1 MRHLRSITL
10 KGAKPKYWCKH
21 CKTYVRDTKF
31 ERTQHEATPKHQG
44 NLKRFL
50 RDLHRGHEREERD
63 KQRAKNEVER
73 LNGVVT
79 GSPGGTTSSNPTW
92 KRKSAIAPVSSANKQ
107 VSVAERKQQLA
118 QLAEMGVAIPE
129 EFRRDMAMV
138 GDWQTLSERVIEPG
152 LKKEEGEDIK
162 PEVHSIGV
170 RKRKYH
176 GEEEEEAVETNVR
189 KGWGSRIKV
198 HPGQDDGDLDALL
211 GVGQKFGSRTE
222 ASPSRT
228 TESGTRHSLTG
239 ATSAPP
245 TDTLEVGPNIKK
257 EDSNEDSPALT
268 VSLPESI
275 SIKTEDGQGGEEV
288 LCEAPV
294 MFKKRR
300 AKNIRQR

>member
-1 MRHLRSITL
+1 YVSQEDVGILE
-10 KGAKPKYWCKH
+10 PKYWCKH
-21 CKTYVRDTKF
+21 CKTYVRDSKF

-79 GSPGGTTSSNPTW
+79 GSHGATSSSDPPW
-92 KRKSAIAPVSSANKQ
+92 KRRSAITPVSSANKQ

-138 GDWQTLSERVIEPG
+138 GDWQTLSERVIEPS

-170 RKRKYH
+170 RKRKYL
-176 GEEEEEAVETNVR
+176 GEEEEEAAQTNVR
-189 KGWGSRIKV
+189 KGWGSRIKA
-198 HPGQDDGDLDALL
+198 HPGQDDGNLDALL
-211 GVGQKFGSRTE
+211 GVGQNLGRKTE
-222 ASPSRT
+222 AFPSRT
-228 TESGTRHSLTG
+228 TNSGTRNSPTG
-239 ATSAPP
+239 AATAPP
-245 TDTLEVGPNIKK
+245 TDTLDLGPNIKK
-257 EDSNEDSPALT
+257 EDSNEGSPAWT
-268 VSLPESI
+268 VALPESI

-288 LCEAPV
+288 SSEAPV
-294 MFKKRR
+294 IFKKRR
-300 AKNIRQR
+300 TKNIRQV